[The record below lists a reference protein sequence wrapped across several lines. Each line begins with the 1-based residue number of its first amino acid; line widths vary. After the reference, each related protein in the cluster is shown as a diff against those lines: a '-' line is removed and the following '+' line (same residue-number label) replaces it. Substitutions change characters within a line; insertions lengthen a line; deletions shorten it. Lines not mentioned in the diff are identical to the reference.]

1 MNFERLHV
9 KWNGLAA
16 IIYLSSFIIVR
27 DDENDDDDDKT
38 MKNYAIHSYMMK
50 NYTVV
55 VLKVM

>member
-27 DDENDDDDDKT
+27 DDENDDDKT

-50 NYTVV
+50 NYTAV